1 MRIKGQITEMRA
13 VILPPMEPRTSAL
26 LGRLSESATIAMARK
41 AAELKASGIDVI
53 SLSLGEPDFDTPEIL
68 KQAGIQAI
76 EQNITHYT
84 PVPGLQD
91 VREAIAAKFKRDN
104 NLPYTADQ
112 IVVSNGAKQSI
123 TNVVLSLVDPGEEVI
138 LPAPYWVSYADMV
151 ALAGGTS
158 IILPTRIEDDFKIQ
172 PEALEAAITPQT
184 RLLIYSSPCNPSG
197 SVYTKAE
204 TEAIAEVLRR
214 HPHVYAISDEIY
226 ELINFTEA
234 HASLAAED
242 GMWDRVI
249 TVNGV
254 SKGFAMTGWRLGYI
268 GAPVWIAKA
277 CSKIQGQVTSAPCSI
292 AQVAAGA
299 AVAEDPSI
307 ADEMK
312 AAFLKRRDLMI
323 DGLQAI
329 PGLKVNKPMG
339 AFYLF
344 PDVSEWFGKTTPSG
358 SVLTSSDDVSLFLL
372 AEAHVGTVAGSAFGT
387 PECIR
392 LSYAASE
399 DTLSEAIRRIH
410 EAANS
415 LK

>member
-1 MRIKGQITEMRA
+1 
-13 VILPPMEPRTSAL
+13 MEPRTSAL

-41 AAELKASGIDVI
+41 AAELKSSGVDVI
-53 SLSLGEPDFDTPEIL
+53 SLSLGEPDFDTPDAM
-68 KQAGIQAI
+68 KAAGIEAI

-84 PVPGLQD
+84 PVPGLAD
-91 VREAIAAKFKRDN
+91 VREAIARKFLRDN
-104 NLPYTADQ
+104 GLAYSADQ

-151 ALAGGTS
+151 AFAGGTAVV
-158 IILPTRIEDDFKIQ
+158 LPTCIDEDFKIQ
-172 PEALEAAITPQT
+172 PEALEAAITDKT

-204 TEAIAEVLRR
+204 TAAIADVLRR

-226 ELINFTEA
+226 ELINFTGA
-234 HASLAAED
+234 HASLAAEE
-242 GMWDRVI
+242 GMWERVI

-268 GAPVWIAKA
+268 GAPLWIAKA

-299 AVAEDPSI
+299 AVSADPSI
-307 ADEMK
+307 ADDMK
-312 AAFLKRRDLMI
+312 AAFLARRDVMI
-323 DGLQAI
+323 AGLEAI
-329 PGLKVNKPMG
+329 PGLKVNRPMG

-344 PDVSEWFGKTTPSG
+344 PDVSAWFGKTTESG
-358 SVLTSSDDVSLFLL
+358 SMLNTSSDVSMFLL
-372 AEAHVGTVAGSAFGT
+372 EQAHVATVAGDAFGT

-399 DTLSEAIRRIH
+399 EVLRESIRRIE
-410 EAANS
+410 EAAKR
-415 LK
+415 LA

>member
-1 MRIKGQITEMRA
+1 MRQITQNPD
-13 VILPPMEPRTSAL
+13 VILPAMEPRTSAL

-41 AAELKASGIDVI
+41 AAELKSSGVDVI
-53 SLSLGEPDFDTPEIL
+53 SLSLGEPDFDTPDAM
-68 KQAGIQAI
+68 KAAGIEAI

-84 PVPGLQD
+84 PVPGLAD
-91 VREAIAAKFKRDN
+91 VREAIARKFLRDN
-104 NLPYTADQ
+104 GLAYSADQ

-151 ALAGGTS
+151 AFAGGTAVV
-158 IILPTRIEDDFKIQ
+158 LPTRIDEDFKIQ
-172 PEALEAAITPQT
+172 PEALEAAITDKT

-204 TEAIAEVLRR
+204 TAAIADVLRR

-226 ELINFTEA
+226 ELINFTGA
-234 HASLAAED
+234 HASLAAEE
-242 GMWDRVI
+242 GMWERVI

-268 GAPVWIAKA
+268 GAPLWIAKA

-299 AVAEDPSI
+299 AVSADPSI
-307 ADEMK
+307 ADDMK
-312 AAFLKRRDLMI
+312 AAFLARRDVMI
-323 DGLQAI
+323 AGLEAI
-329 PGLKVNKPMG
+329 PGLKVNRPMG

-344 PDVSEWFGKTTPSG
+344 PDVSAWFGKTTEGG
-358 SVLTSSDDVSLFLL
+358 SMLNTSSDVSMFLL
-372 AEAHVGTVAGSAFGT
+372 EQAHVATVAGDAFGT

-399 DTLSEAIRRIH
+399 EVLRESIRRIE
-410 EAANS
+410 EAAKR
-415 LK
+415 LA